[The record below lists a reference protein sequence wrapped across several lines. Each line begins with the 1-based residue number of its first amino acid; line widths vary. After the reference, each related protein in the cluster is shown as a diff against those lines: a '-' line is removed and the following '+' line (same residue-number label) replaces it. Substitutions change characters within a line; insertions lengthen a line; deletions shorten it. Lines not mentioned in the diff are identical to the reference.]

1 MKKIV
6 LMTVL
11 IGLSASALA
20 SGVWSPDRG
29 VVCDKKAGFCVDHDG
44 ISRGLTSLYLGEKAS
59 SKLDKTLG
67 DGADV
72 NLGEYSLSNGVYC
85 DSKEKQCYKD
95 RYYPRTPDKKEK
107 PLTEKIFGKHH

>member
-1 MKKIV
+1 MKKVI

-11 IGLSASALA
+11 SGLSSSVFAATIY
-20 SGVWSPDRG
+20 SPAGG
-29 VVCDKKAGFCVDHDG
+29 VVCDKKAGFCVDREG
-44 ISRGLTSLYLGEKAS
+44 ISWGLTAQYMGERAN
-59 SKLDKTLG
+59 KLDKVLG

-72 NLGEYSLSNGVYC
+72 NTGEYSLSNGVFC

-107 PLTEKIFGKHH
+107 VMTEMIFGKHR